1 MSPVAKGGTHA
12 GRALAVAVIGVGIT
26 FGALGL
32 GAVALSHRNSDQVG
46 LGDQTFGGSTARFA
60 SAIAK
65 RGPLL
70 FSDVSGHKDRDLL
83 IQHLGTNVEKGW
95 YAFLAGVP
103 GKPRDCTW
111 QWQARRQVFQAKCD
125 HRLTAPADGRSLT
138 RFPVTV
144 SKGHF
149 DIDLNAAQRKA
160 TSTTGTTTTTEPI
173 KISGTH

>member
-1 MSPVAKGGTHA
+1 MAKGPSTHA
-12 GRALAVAVIGVGIT
+12 GRALAVAILGVVIT

-32 GAVALSHRNSDQVG
+32 GAIALSHRNSDQVG
-46 LGDQTFGGSTARFA
+46 LGDQTFGGSTSRFA
-60 SAIAK
+60 GAIAQ

-83 IQHLGTNVEKGW
+83 VQHLGPKVDQGW

-111 QWQARRQVFQAKCD
+111 EWQAAKHQFRAKCD
-125 HRLTAPADGRSLT
+125 HRLTAPADGHGLT

-160 TSTTGTTTTTEPI
+160 TTTTTSTTSTTEPI
-173 KISGTH
+173 KISGSH